1 MIRTAIVGTALLV
14 GLVIESR
21 VVPPVAASSSQSP
34 VQVSAADASPF
45 LGDWT
50 LALQSP
56 DGPRQYDLT
65 VKVEK
70 DKVIGGIT
78 GGGMATQPI
87 SDVTRSDKSL
97 VLRYSFDYQGTAV
110 DAAVSLT
117 PAPEGKMAA
126 EIDFAGGA
134 YVMSGTATKK
144 DRAK

>member
-1 MIRTAIVGTALLV
+1 MIRTAIVATALMA
-14 GLVIESR
+14 GLLSESA
-21 VVPPVAASSSQSP
+21 VVAPLGAGSSQSA

-70 DKVIGGIT
+70 EKVIGDIT
-78 GGGMATQPI
+78 GGGMATQRI
-87 SDVTRSDKSL
+87 SDVTRSDKSF

-117 PAPEGKMAA
+117 PAPDGKMAA

-134 YVMSGTATKK
+134 YVMSGTATRK